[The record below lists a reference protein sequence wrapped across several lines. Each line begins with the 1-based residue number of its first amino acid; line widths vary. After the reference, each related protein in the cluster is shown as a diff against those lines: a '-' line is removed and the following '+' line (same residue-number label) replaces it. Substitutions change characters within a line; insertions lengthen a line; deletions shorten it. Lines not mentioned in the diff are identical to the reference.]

1 LADEHGVIHGKV
13 VNKTNAGNGGGQNA
27 ATAARLNVMER
38 IVAASRSI
46 ANSLDP
52 YDATNTIVKEVM

>member
-13 VNKTNAGNGGGQNA
+13 VNKTNAGNGGQNA